1 MLLKIIYLFIWPCR
15 ILIVM
20 RRIFVCCMYTF
31 FNLFPFTSFQA
42 EWYSTVGIYTMI
54 YLTSIV
60 TILLLTGSVVSNFY
74 HKFTMNIFASESL
87 HTSWI
92 PLGCIF
98 RNGIEEPRNGHIFK
112 FSQSSL
118 KFSYRTF
125 VSAEFELAH
134 THSLAIC
141 IHGHYVL
148 TLTCGTHITT
158 ILQWP
163 LWDIQQLRIKF
174 LSLETFFFFFSWVVT
189 HGRHM
194 IFFRFPQSINDILTQ
209 LRVFHLW
216 MIITVGYNLC

>member
-1 MLLKIIYLFIWPCR
+1 MLDLNCDPQDLCLLHVY
-15 ILIVM
+15 
-20 RRIFVCCMYTF
+20 F

-60 TILLLTGSVVSNFY
+60 TILLLAGSATSNFY
-74 HKFTMNIFASESL
+74 HNFTMNTFASESF

-92 PLGCIF
+92 PLGYTF

-134 THSLAIC
+134 THSLVIC
-141 IHGHYVL
+141 IHGHYFL
-148 TLTCGTHITT
+148 TLTCVIHITT
-158 ILQWP
+158 IFQQP
-163 LWDIQQLRIKF
+163 L
-174 LSLETFFFFFSWVVT
+174 
-189 HGRHM
+189 
-194 IFFRFPQSINDILTQ
+194 
-209 LRVFHLW
+209 
-216 MIITVGYNLC
+216 